1 MATSE
6 REKVNVEILTATE
19 ETMNQKS
26 KARRDL
32 VERIDKADFSNFDAS
47 PWKDPNTIRPIPGK
61 QEQFILSDSDITFFI
76 GGSGTGKSE
85 AMVLDQLQHVKDP
98 NYESITFRRTTKS
111 LKGAGGIFNKAGR
124 VYERL
129 GAEKKL
135 QDLMYTWPSGA
146 TARYSHLEHGL
157 ATAEANHA
165 GLEYARIYYDELH
178 TFDKDSFMFMLSRLR
193 SNADVDAAVKATMN
207 PTPKETIGGWIH
219 EFLEGFYIDE
229 YGYPIEENSGK
240 KRYFITDDNGT
251 LIWADHPEEL
261 QAQYGYDCAPMSF
274 TAITSCI
281 IDNPVLMSLQPRYL
295 PSLKNMGRIARERLL
310 YCCWNVS
317 PKGAGYFQREWVEY
331 VDGKDLPKLNKVIRA
346 YDLAASVKSEINSD
360 PDWTAGV
367 KIGLGED
374 GCFYVM
380 NAKEILARPA
390 GVAKLIQETAVMD
403 GKNVPIGIPQDAG
416 AGGLIQFEH
425 YAKPLILKG
434 YKVKKAKTRKGKLER
449 FSGFS
454 NAAENGMVKIVKGDW
469 NDKYITQLENFD
481 PDRKRQHDD

>member
-1 MATSE
+1 MSDE
-6 REKVNVEILTATE
+6 ESSVSILDATE
-19 ETMNQKS
+19 SDLNRKS

-32 VERIDKADFSNFDAS
+32 VERINNVDFSDFDIS
-47 PWKDPNTIRPIPGK
+47 PWKDPNVIRPIPGK
-61 QEQFILSDSDITFFI
+61 QEQFILSDADITFFI

-85 AMVLDQLQHVKDP
+85 AMVLDQLQHVNDP

-124 VYERL
+124 IYERL
-129 GAEKKL
+129 GAEKRIN
-135 QDLMYTWPSGA
+135 DLMYIWPSGA

-193 SNADVDAAVKATMN
+193 SNAEVDAAVKATMN

-229 YGYPIEENSGK
+229 YGYPIEEASGV
-240 KRYFITDDNGT
+240 KRYFITDDDGR
-251 LIWADHPEEL
+251 LIWADCPEDL
-261 QAQYGYDCAPMSF
+261 QAQYGFDCAPLSF

-281 IDNPVLMSLQPRYL
+281 IDNPVLMVAQPRYL

-317 PKGAGYFQREWVEY
+317 PKGAGYFQREWIEY
-331 VDGKDLPKLNKVIRA
+331 VDRKDLPKMKRVIRA

-367 KIGLGED
+367 LMGLGED
-374 GCFYVM
+374 GYIYII
-380 NAKEILARPA
+380 NAKEELARPA
-390 GVAKLIQETAVMD
+390 GVMKLIQDTAEYD
-403 GKNVPIGIPQDAG
+403 GKGVAIGLPQDAG
-416 AGGLIQFEH
+416 QAGIIAYQH
-425 YAKPLILKG
+425 YAQPLVLMG
-434 YKVKKAKTRKGKLER
+434 YKVKKFKTRKGKLER

-454 NAAENGMVKIVKGDW
+454 NAAENNMVRIVKGDW